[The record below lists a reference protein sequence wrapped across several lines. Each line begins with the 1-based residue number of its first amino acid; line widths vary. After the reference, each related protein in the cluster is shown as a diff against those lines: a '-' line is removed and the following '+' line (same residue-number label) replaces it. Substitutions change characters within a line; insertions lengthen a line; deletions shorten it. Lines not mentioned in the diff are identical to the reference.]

1 MADNQ
6 DMVVRIAARG
16 DGVTAAGQHIA
27 GAAPGDIVSKDGGLI
42 HGPHHIEPICQH
54 FRQCGN
60 CTLQHIDKESY
71 SDFLQDRIKGA
82 LAGQNIVDIA
92 INAPIISK
100 EKSRRRTSFRVI
112 RMGKTVHIGFNTG
125 QSHRV
130 VDIKQCE
137 VLHPDIFAL
146 FAPLRIFFAEWEDK
160 KLNLI
165 INVTLADQGV
175 DLLIKNIN
183 PDSLKQYERLSA
195 FAKEHNLA
203 RLTIDRG
210 EGAETL
216 YAPEAVTI
224 TLGNVPVA
232 LPPDSFLQA
241 TKDGENALCNAVKDW
256 LGCAATVADLFSGL
270 GTFALS
276 AVLASGQ
283 SKQTPARKIYAAE
296 AGRDAI
302 TALKS
307 AANSR
312 NIPIFTEHRDLYR
325 RPLTAAEA
333 NRFDA
338 IILDPPRA
346 GAKEQIAQLS
356 ASHVAKI
363 IYVSCNPSSFARDC
377 KTLLSAGY
385 VLKHIQPVGQFLWST
400 HVELAAL
407 FENSSH
413 AKPRD

>member
-1 MADNQ
+1 MANNQ
-6 DMVVRIAARG
+6 DIVIRIAARG
-16 DGVTAAGQHIA
+16 DGVTASGQHIA
-27 GAAPGDIVSKDGGLI
+27 GAAPGDSLSEDGGLV
-42 HGPHHIEPICQH
+42 HGPHHVEPPCQH

-60 CTLQHIDKESY
+60 CTLQHIDKKSY
-71 SDFLQDRIKGA
+71 SDFILDRIKGA
-82 LAGQNIVDIA
+82 LAGQDIADIA
-92 INAPIISK
+92 IKTPIISK
-100 EKSRRRTSFRVI
+100 EKSRRRTSFRAI

-130 VDIKQCE
+130 INVKQCE
-137 VLHPDIFAL
+137 VLQPEIFAL
-146 FAPLRIFFAEWEDK
+146 FAPLRTFFSAWEDK
-160 KLNLI
+160 KLSLI
-165 INVTLADQGV
+165 INASLVDQGI

-183 PDSLKQYERLSA
+183 PDSLKQYEKLSS
-195 FAKEHNLA
+195 FAKTHNLA

-216 YAPEAVTI
+216 YAPEPVTI
-224 TLGNVPVA
+224 TLGGVPVP

-241 TKDGENALCNAVKDW
+241 TKDGEAALCAAVGDW
-256 LGCAATVADLFSGL
+256 LGSAAIVADLFSGL

-276 AVLASGQ
+276 SVQASRQ
-283 SKQTPARKIYAAE
+283 IQPPILRKIYAAE

-302 TALKS
+302 MALNT
-307 AANSR
+307 AANIG
-312 NIPIFTEHRDLYR
+312 NIAVFTEHRDLYR

-346 GAKEQIAQLS
+346 GAKEQVAQLADS
-356 ASHVAKI
+356 NVAKI

-377 KTLLSAGY
+377 KTLLNSGY
-385 VLKHIQPVGQFLWST
+385 TLKYIQPVGQFLWST

-407 FENSSH
+407 FERI
-413 AKPRD
+413 A

>member
-6 DMVVRIAARG
+6 DIVVRIAARG
-16 DGVTAAGQHIA
+16 DGVTASGQHIA
-27 GAAPGDIVSKDGGLI
+27 GAAPGDSLSEDGGLI
-42 HGPHHIEPICQH
+42 HGPHHVEPPCQH

-71 SDFLQDRIKGA
+71 CDFLTDRIKGA
-82 LAGQNIVDIA
+82 LAGQSIADIA
-92 INAPIISK
+92 IKTPIISK
-100 EKSRRRTSFRVI
+100 EKSRRRTSFRAI
-112 RMGKTVHIGFNTG
+112 RMGKTVHIGFNTE

-130 VDIKQCE
+130 VDVKQCE
-137 VLHPDIFAL
+137 ILQPEIFAL
-146 FAPLRIFFAEWEDK
+146 FAPLRMLFAAWEDK
-160 KLNLI
+160 KLSLI
-165 INVTLADQGV
+165 INASLVDQGI

-183 PDSLKQYERLSA
+183 PDSLSQYEKLSA
-195 FAKEHNLA
+195 FAENQNLA

-216 YAPEAVTI
+216 YAPEPVTI
-224 TLGNVPVA
+224 TLGGVPVA

-241 TKDGENALCNAVKDW
+241 TKDGEDALCMAARDW
-256 LGCAATVADLFSGL
+256 LGSAAMVADLFSGL

-276 AVLASGQ
+276 VVSASRQ
-283 SKQTPARKIYAAE
+283 IKPEIACKVYAAE

-302 TALKS
+302 MALKT

-312 NIPIFTEHRDLYR
+312 NIAVFTEHRDLYR
-325 RPLTAAEA
+325 RPLTAEEA

-346 GAKEQIAQLS
+346 GAKEQIAQLADS
-356 ASHVAKI
+356 NVAKI

-385 VLKHIQPVGQFLWST
+385 ILKQIQPVGQFLWST

-407 FENSSH
+407 FER
-413 AKPRD
+413 PPETGR